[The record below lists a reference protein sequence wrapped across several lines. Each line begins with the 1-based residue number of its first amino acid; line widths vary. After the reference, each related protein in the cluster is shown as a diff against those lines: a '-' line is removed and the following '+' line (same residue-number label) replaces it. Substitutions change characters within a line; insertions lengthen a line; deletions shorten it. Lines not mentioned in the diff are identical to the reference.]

1 MCATRTFSE
10 PQVNRSAL
18 KMREREGLI
27 FRIRQMRRVAAAADT
42 ARAPAGDANRGPE
55 DLGAI
60 ERRIAELEPLVH
72 GLQDWVH
79 RESLRLTKR
88 IAGLELRI
96 QPAALG
102 AGLSKDAR
110 ERGL

>member
-1 MCATRTFSE
+1 
-10 PQVNRSAL
+10 
-18 KMREREGLI
+18 MREREGLI
-27 FRIRQMRRVAAAADT
+27 FRIRQIRRTAAAADT
-42 ARAPAGDANRGPE
+42 ARGPAGDADRGPD

-60 ERRIAELEPLVH
+60 ELWIAELEQLVQ
-72 GLQDWVH
+72 GLQDSVH

-88 IAGLELRI
+88 IAELETQI

-102 AGLSKDAR
+102 AALSKDAR